1 MGCWGMGLTQSDEF
15 MEIYNSFMEE
25 YDKGKAVSA
34 ITEEILAKYHLEFD
48 DNDGIMHDVYFALA
62 KAEWM
67 CCEQSD
73 KIFERVREIIS
84 SGDNIKFLR
93 SLEATE
99 SDLKIREIRLGS
111 FFEQLQVPRSSPRKR
126 VKNRDGIKELPPFIV
141 GECYR
146 YKYNDSYRIFVVLD
160 RKKPSGFRE
169 MFFCAVLAR
178 SFSAKDAMSV
188 DCLSEKVLNYGCF
201 AGEDFP
207 GMSTLKKVSC
217 VSVPD
222 DLQWKLLGE
231 NGIAFGSKKSFKSDK
246 LPSREFTLD
255 DLISGRV
262 VTRSQVTRYE
272 RVIHYH
278 FD

>member
-15 MEIYNSFMEE
+15 MEIYDSFMEE
-25 YDKGKAVSA
+25 YDKGKAVSD
-34 ITEEILAKYHLEFD
+34 ITNEILARYHAEFD
-48 DNDGIMHDVYFALA
+48 DNDGVMHDVYFALA

-73 KIFERVREIIS
+73 KILGRVREIIS
-84 SGDNIKFLR
+84 SGDNIIFLR
-93 SLEATE
+93 SLDATE

-111 FFEQLQVPRSSPRKR
+111 FLQQLQTPRSSPRKR
-126 VKNRDGIKELPPFIV
+126 VKNRDGIKELPPFVI

-146 YKYNDSYRIFVVLD
+146 YKYNDGYRIFVVLD

-169 MFFCAVLAR
+169 MFFCAVLAK
-178 SFSAKDAMSV
+178 SFSAKEAMSA
-188 DCLSEKVLNYGCF
+188 DCLSEKVLNFGCF

-207 GMSTLKKVSC
+207 GMSMLKKVSEI
-217 VSVPD
+217 SVPE

-231 NGIAFGSKKSFKSDK
+231 NGLVFASKKNFKSDNI
-246 LPSREFTLD
+246 PSRDYTLD
-255 DLISGRV
+255 DLISGKV
-262 VTRSQVTRYE
+262 VTHSQVTIYQRA
-272 RVIHYH
+272 VHYH

>member
-169 MFFCAVLAR
+169 MFFCAVLAK

-188 DCLSEKVLNYGCF
+188 DCLSEKVLNFGCF

-207 GMSTLKKVSC
+207 GTSTLKKVSC

>member
-25 YDKGKAVSA
+25 YDKGKAVSV
-34 ITEEILAKYHLEFD
+34 ITEEILAKYHSEFD

-111 FFEQLQVPRSSPRKR
+111 FFEQLQVPRSSPRIR

-141 GECYR
+141 GECFR

-169 MFFCAVLAR
+169 MFFCAVLAK

>member
-1 MGCWGMGLTQSDEF
+1 
-15 MEIYNSFMEE
+15 
-25 YDKGKAVSA
+25 
-34 ITEEILAKYHLEFD
+34 
-48 DNDGIMHDVYFALA
+48 
-62 KAEWM
+62 
-67 CCEQSD
+67 
-73 KIFERVREIIS
+73 
-84 SGDNIKFLR
+84 
-93 SLEATE
+93 
-99 SDLKIREIRLGS
+99 
-111 FFEQLQVPRSSPRKR
+111 
-126 VKNRDGIKELPPFIV
+126 
-141 GECYR
+141 
-146 YKYNDSYRIFVVLD
+146 
-160 RKKPSGFRE
+160 
-169 MFFCAVLAR
+169 
-178 SFSAKDAMSV
+178 MSV

>member
-15 MEIYNSFMEE
+15 MEIYDNFMEE
-25 YDKGKAVSA
+25 YDKGKAVSD
-34 ITEEILAKYHLEFD
+34 ITGEILAKYHAEFD

-73 KIFERVREIIS
+73 MILERVREIIS

-93 SLEATE
+93 SLDATE

-111 FFEQLQVPRSSPRKR
+111 FLQQLQTPRSSPRKR
-126 VKNRDGIKELPPFIV
+126 VKNRDGIKELPPFAI

-146 YKYNDSYRIFVVLD
+146 YKYNDCYRIFVVLD

-255 DLISGRV
+255 DLIRGRV

>member
-1 MGCWGMGLTQSDEF
+1 MGSWGMGLTQSDEF

-25 YDKGKAVSA
+25 YDKGKAVSV
-34 ITEEILAKYHLEFD
+34 ITEEILAKYHSEFD

-73 KIFERVREIIS
+73 KILERVREIIS

-93 SLEATE
+93 SLDATE

-111 FFEQLQVPRSSPRKR
+111 FLQQLQTPRSSPRKR
-126 VKNRDGIKELPPFIV
+126 VKNRDGIKELPPFAI

-146 YKYNDSYRIFVVLD
+146 YKYNDCYRIFVVLD

-207 GMSTLKKVSC
+207 GMSTLKKLSC

>member
-169 MFFCAVLAR
+169 MFFCAVLAK

-217 VSVPD
+217 VFVPD